1 MGSLT
6 AATLRFPLVLLLLS
20 MKPQGR
26 GKAHPV
32 YSSASAAELAD
43 FKTLLDRL
51 EDKLP
56 LEAAETGLSQEMNE
70 QNEEAPGDASR
81 PLAPRNSDYVRS
93 QREGLTYGRNSWEL
107 PEKPPSALRSKL
119 RALLNSP
126 RSMRRFSDCF
136 GQRIDRIGAQSG
148 LGCNSYR
155 VRGRGNG

>member
-6 AATLRFPLVLLLLS
+6 AAALRFSLLLMFS
-20 MKPQGR
+20 MKPQG
-26 GKAHPV
+26 GANAHPA

-56 LEAAETGLSQEMNE
+56 SEEAEAGLSQEMKE
-70 QNEEAPGDASR
+70 QDEEAPGDASR
-81 PLAPRNSDYVRS
+81 PLGPRNSNYVRP
-93 QREGLTYGRNSWEL
+93 QREGLAHGRNSWEL

-155 VRGRGNG
+155 F